1 MGSSEVTVAASAAAS
16 EPLETRLVRHRRFA
30 AHPLLIA
37 AALLVACVALV
48 PAGFVVWVLVQAGWD
63 TAVTMIVRPRV
74 GEVLLATVLL
84 QALAVPLS
92 VLLALILAWLT
103 ERSDLSLR
111 WLWRWLAVAPLAI
124 PAFVMAYAWDSTVP
138 MLRGIGPAVAIS
150 VLAYFPLVYLPVMAQ
165 LRRLDPAA
173 EDIAATLGHSPIG
186 VFLKVV
192 LPQLR
197 LAILGG
203 GLLIA
208 LHLLAEYGL
217 FVLIRYDTLTVAIV
231 NQFQAVYDGPAAN
244 LMGIV
249 LVACAAGLLSLEAWL
264 KGDRRYARVGSGAA
278 RVAPLA
284 RLGRSAPLW
293 MLVPFLTSALAV
305 GLPLLTLF
313 RWLLIGGVEA
323 LHLPELLPALGQSF
337 FYAVLGALFVTIV
350 ALPVAWMSA
359 RAPGPLQRALENVH
373 LYVGALPGVIVAL
386 ALVAISIRVALPLY
400 QTVATLLVAYVLL
413 FLPRA
418 VVSMRASLAQVPV
431 ELQNA
436 ATALGR
442 PPFIAAVG
450 ITLRLAMPGI
460 AAGMALV
467 AMGIVTELTATLML
481 SPLGTETLATQFWSR
496 TGEFDHMGA
505 APFALAMVVLSIPL
519 CIILHQQAMR
529 RT

>member
-1 MGSSEVTVAASAAAS
+1 VTIAASGIAS
-16 EPLETRLVRHRRFA
+16 DTPRRRLVRHRRYS
-30 AHPLLIA
+30 AHPAVVA
-37 AALLVACVALV
+37 AALVVAAFALV
-48 PAGFVVWVLVQAGWD
+48 PVGFVVWVLVQAGWD
-63 TAVTMIVRPRV
+63 TAVSMIVRPKV
-74 GEVLLATVLL
+74 GEIFLATLLL
-84 QALAVPLS
+84 QVLAVPLS
-92 VLLALILAWLT
+92 VGLALVLAWLT
-103 ERSDLSLR
+103 ERSDLPLAA
-111 WLWRWLAVAPLAI
+111 LWRWLAVAPLAI

-138 MLRGIGPAVAIS
+138 MLRGLWPAVGIS
-150 VLAYFPLVYLPVMAQ
+150 VLAYFPLVYLPVIAQ

-173 EDIAATLGHSPIG
+173 EDVAATLGHSPAR
-186 VFLKVV
+186 VFLTVV

-197 LAILGG
+197 LAICGG

-249 LVACAAGLLSLEAWL
+249 LVACAVGLLALEAWL
-264 KGDRRYARVGSGAA
+264 RGDRRYARVGAGAA

-284 RLGRSAPLW
+284 RLGRASWLW
-293 MLVPFLTSALAV
+293 MLLPIATSALAV
-305 GLPLLTLF
+305 GLPLATLI
-313 RWLLIGGVEA
+313 RWLLIGGADA
-323 LHLPELLPALGQSF
+323 LHLPELTAALGQSF
-337 FYAVLGALFVTIV
+337 LYAVLGALFVTVV
-350 ALPVAWMSA
+350 ALPIAWLSA

-386 ALVAISIRVALPLY
+386 ALVAITVRVALPLY
-400 QTVATLLVAYVLL
+400 QTVATVLIAYVLL

-418 VVSMRASLAQVPV
+418 VVSVRASLAQVPL
-431 ELQNA
+431 ELQQA

-442 PPFIAAVG
+442 PPFRAAVET
-450 ITLRLAMPGI
+450 TLRLAFPGI

-481 SPLGTETLATQFWSR
+481 SPIGTETLATQFWSR
-496 TGEFDHMGA
+496 TGEFDHVGA

-519 CIILHQQAMR
+519 CIILHRQAT
-529 RT
+529 RTR

>member
-1 MGSSEVTVAASAAAS
+1 VTIAASGTVSDALPA
-16 EPLETRLVRHRRFA
+16 LLVRHRRLV
-30 AHPLLIA
+30 AHPALIA
-37 AALLVACVALV
+37 AALAVAVLALV
-48 PAGFVVWVLVQAGWD
+48 PAGFVVWVLVQSGWD
-63 TAVTMIVRPRV
+63 TAVAMIVRPKV
-74 GEVLLATVLL
+74 GEIFLATVLL

-92 VLLALILAWLT
+92 VLLALTLAWLT
-103 ERSDLSLR
+103 ERSDLPMR
-111 WLWRWLAVAPLAI
+111 GLWRWLAVAPLAI
-124 PAFVMAYAWDSTVP
+124 PAFVMAYAWDSSIPV
-138 MLRGIGPAVAIS
+138 LRGLGPAVGIS

-173 EDIAATLGHSPIG
+173 EDVAATLGHSPAR
-186 VFLKVV
+186 VFLTVV

-249 LVACAAGLLSLEAWL
+249 LVACAAGLLGLEAWL
-264 KGDRRYARVGSGAA
+264 KGDRRYARVGNGVA

-284 RLGRSAPLW
+284 KLGRSAPLW
-293 MLVPFLTSALAV
+293 MLVPVVTSALAV
-305 GLPLLTLF
+305 GLPLITLF
-313 RWLLIGGVEA
+313 RWLLVGGADA
-323 LHLPELLPALGQSF
+323 LHLDELLPALGQSF
-337 FYAVLGALFVTIV
+337 FYAVLGAVFVSIV
-350 ALPVAWMSA
+350 ALPIAWMSA

-386 ALVAISIRVALPLY
+386 ALVAISIRVAMPLY
-400 QTVATLLVAYVLL
+400 QTVATMLVAYVLL

-418 VVSMRASLAQVPV
+418 VVSVRASLAQVPV
-431 ELQNA
+431 ELQQA

-450 ITLRLAMPGI
+450 ITLRLAFPGI

-481 SPLGTETLATQFWSR
+481 SPIGTETLATQFWSR

-519 CIILHQQAMR
+519 CIILHQQATR
-529 RT
+529 RP

>member
-1 MGSSEVTVAASAAAS
+1 MSLALPTTDGAIAQKLA
-16 EPLETRLVRHRRFA
+16 RHRRSA
-30 AHPLLIA
+30 AHPAVVA
-37 AALLVACVALV
+37 AALVVAVLALI

-63 TAVTMIVRPRV
+63 SAAAMIFRPKV
-74 GEVLLATVLL
+74 GEIFVSTVLL

-92 VLLALILAWLT
+92 VALALALAWLT
-103 ERSDLSLR
+103 ERTDLPGR
-111 WLWRWLAVAPLAI
+111 ALWRWLAVAPLAI
-124 PAFVMAYAWDSTVP
+124 PAFVMAYAWDSSVP
-138 MLRGIGPAVAIS
+138 MLRGLGPAVGIS
-150 VLAYFPLVYLPVMAQ
+150 VLAYFPLVYLPVIAQ

-173 EDIAATLGHSPIG
+173 EDVAATLGVPPAR
-186 VFLKVV
+186 VFLTVV

-197 LAILGG
+197 LAMLGG

-249 LVACAAGLLSLEAWL
+249 LVACAVGLLALETWL
-264 KGDRRYARVGSGAA
+264 RGNRRYARVGGGAA
-278 RVAPLA
+278 RLPPLA
-284 RLGRSAPLW
+284 KLGRTAPLW
-293 MLVPFLTSALAV
+293 MLLPVATTILAV
-305 GLPLLTLF
+305 GLPMVTLV
-313 RWLLIGGVEA
+313 RWMLIGGIDA
-323 LHLPELLPALGQSF
+323 WHLPQLASALGQSAL
-337 FYAVLGALFVTIV
+337 YAVLGAAFVCLV
-350 ALPVAWMSA
+350 SLPIAWMSA
-359 RAPGPLQRALENVH
+359 RAPGPVQKALENIH

-386 ALVAISIRVALPLY
+386 ALVAITVRVALPLY
-400 QTVATLLVAYVLL
+400 QTVATLLIAYVLL

-418 VVSMRASLAQVPV
+418 IVSVRASLAQVPV

-436 ATALGR
+436 AIALGR
-442 PPFIAAVG
+442 PPLRAAIG
-450 ITLRLAMPGI
+450 TTLRLAFPGI

-481 SPLGTETLATQFWSR
+481 SPIGTETLATQFWAR

-519 CIILHQQAMR
+519 CVILHRQATGAR
-529 RT
+529 